1 MRLLIEIR
9 AAKRAPRGVTEDD
22 IRPVENHVD
31 PVKRKRENKEE
42 AMAKAER
49 EANRHQDSGG
59 GSGGSS
65 NTLWGW
71 LSSGSR
77 KALGGDGEIY
87 FCSLMECVTRPRES
101 GPGANLQPLLRPVL
115 SYTSRVRNMPHPRR
129 PAVSPTSEP
138 IRRLAGPMPM
148 PGCATDAVPRGGP
161 RKYLEHW
168 CAGPFKSLHGM
179 STRRC

>member
-101 GPGANLQPLLRPVL
+101 GPGANLQPLLRPIDALGRTGQNAMMFALDVK
-115 SYTSRVRNMPHPRR
+115 SMPVHPLDHLLLLLQQQQLR
-129 PAVSPTSEP
+129 
-138 IRRLAGPMPM
+138 
-148 PGCATDAVPRGGP
+148 
-161 RKYLEHW
+161 
-168 CAGPFKSLHGM
+168 
-179 STRRC
+179 